1 MISMCGVHII
11 LYYPGLVVT
20 CTHVKSPQDYKIT
33 TDFKP
38 GTIQPFQGFQYF
50 SSVPVLHYL

>member
-20 CTHVKSPQDYKIT
+20 CTHVKSAQDYKIT
-33 TDFKP
+33 IYSKP
-38 GTIQPFQGFQYF
+38 GTIRPFQYF
-50 SSVPVLHYL
+50 PSVPVLHYR